1 MRVLVTGGAGFIGS
15 HLAGALLARG
25 DEVRILDNFST
36 GKRENLDELGG
47 ALEVL
52 EGDIRD
58 SALCFAA
65 VKGVDAVLHQAALG
79 SVPRSIE
86 DPTTTHAVNVD
97 GTLHLLCAAQEAG
110 VRRFVFA
117 SSSSVYGNAPEKVKV
132 ESLPARPLSPYAVSK
147 VAAEAYTLVFHHVY
161 GLETVALRYFN
172 VFGPRQD
179 PDSMYAAVVP
189 RFVSSLLALK
199 QPTIF
204 GDGNQSRD
212 FTYVENVVL
221 ANLLALQCRPESCG
235 KAYNVACGGSTSVT
249 DVFRLL
255 RESVGGEALRVDPL
269 HEPPRRGDVRDSLA
283 SIDLA
288 RASLGY
294 VPGIDVGEGI
304 RETVEW
310 YRSRSAA
317 PTMTARVAPTANSPT
332 DPTSRV
338 ST

>member
-25 DEVRILDNFST
+25 DEVRVLDNFAT
-36 GKRENLDELGG
+36 GKRENLDELRGDF
-47 ALEVL
+47 EVL

-65 VKGVDAVLHQAALG
+65 VKGVEAVFHQAALG
-79 SVPRSIE
+79 SVPRSVE
-86 DPTTTHAVNVD
+86 DPSTSHEVNVD
-97 GTLHLLCAAQEAG
+97 GTLHLLCAAQENG

-117 SSSSVYGNAPEKVKV
+117 SSSSVYGNAPEKIKV

-147 VAAEAYTLVFHHVY
+147 LAAEAYTLVFHEVY

-189 RFVSSLLALK
+189 RFVSSLLSLER
-199 QPTIF
+199 PTIF

-212 FTYVENVVL
+212 FTYVENVVQ
-221 ANLLALQCRPESCG
+221 ANLLALECRPEACG

-249 DVFRLL
+249 EVFRLL
-255 RESVGGEALRVDPL
+255 RESVGGEALKVEPL

-294 VPGIDVGEGI
+294 VPGVDVREGI
-304 RETVEW
+304 QKTVEW
-310 YRSRSAA
+310 FHSRKGSPTPPGGRSA
-317 PTMTARVAPTANSPT
+317 
-332 DPTSRV
+332 
-338 ST
+338 